1 MAYINKACSG
11 LLIMLV
17 VSVWGCAAQPAS
29 SSTDPVAVK
38 AEDTLPRPEPLSTT
52 DVISIQNQTINHN
65 RTLYS
70 VSQGTYTYYMG
81 GILTAVFK
89 ESSETL
95 VVTPE
100 DTDGVA
106 SCEFSTE
113 GVLNLENV
121 PQNKRE
127 TTIKNCNALM
137 KALENSL

>member
-1 MAYINKACSG
+1 MAYINKAYSG
-11 LLIMLV
+11 LSIMLAI
-17 VSVWGCAAQPAS
+17 SVWGCTAQPVS
-29 SSTDPVAVK
+29 SSTDPAVAK
-38 AEDTLPRPEPLSTT
+38 TKDTLPRPEPLSTT

-89 ESSETL
+89 ESSKTL

-100 DTDGVA
+100 DTADVA
-106 SCEFSTE
+106 SCEFSSE
-113 GVLNLENV
+113 GVLNLENA
-121 PQNKRE
+121 PQNKSE